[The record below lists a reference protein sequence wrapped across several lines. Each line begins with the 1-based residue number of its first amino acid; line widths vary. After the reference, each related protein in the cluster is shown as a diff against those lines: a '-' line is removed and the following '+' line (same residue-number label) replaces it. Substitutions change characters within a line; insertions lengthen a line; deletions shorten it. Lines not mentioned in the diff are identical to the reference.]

1 MKISEALKVHYSCV
15 YCLTFPNGKKY
26 IGQTGDL
33 GRRMR
38 QYMQKGEEASGSM
51 VCDAILEY
59 GLDLV
64 DVCVLAEVKTGDRGD
79 LLLALSVLEI
89 KYIRDVGTL
98 APNGY
103 NVSVG
108 GEILGLSAESIMTFG
123 GSMYSGSPRAVLCYD
138 LDGNLVCEY
147 DSIEKCAYS
156 LGVDSDDISEFLRRG
171 RNVFR
176 GEYMLRYKRYGEVP
190 QKIMPYKP
198 KEVVKR
204 RTVYEDKVVV
214 RERRIAKAFN
224 PILKYDI
231 NGRYC
236 GMYDTLADAA
246 ASVGLGSVQKG
257 KITRGYIFL
266 EYDGGE
272 IREDIGSIERT
283 RRRLPKY
290 SDFLSL
296 SAEER
301 IRDADVNKGWS
312 SLINDFPIGQYSKEG
327 VLVSRYSSIK
337 DASIKTGIPYANI
350 WACVFGRVRK
360 CRGYIWLRC
369 DDDGNPME
377 TKREDSS
384 NS

>member
-1 MKISEALKVHYSCV
+1 MKFNEALKTHCSCV
-15 YCLTFPNGKKY
+15 YCLNFPNGKKY
-26 IGQTGDL
+26 VGQTSDL

-38 QYMQKGEEASGSM
+38 QYLQKGNEASGSL
-51 VCDAILEY
+51 VCGAIAEF
-59 GLDLV
+59 GLDSV
-64 DVCVLAEVKTGDRGD
+64 DVEVLAEVSTADRGD

-108 GEILGLSAESIMTFG
+108 GEILGLSAESIMTYG
-123 GSMYSGSPRAVLCYD
+123 GSSYSGFPKAVLCYD
-138 LDGNLVCEY
+138 LDGNLVAEY
-147 DSIEKCAYS
+147 DSIERCAYF
-156 LGVDSDDISEFLRRG
+156 LGVGSDEVSEFLRKG
-171 RNVFR
+171 RNVFK

-198 KEVVKR
+198 KEIVKT

-214 RERRIAKAFN
+214 RERQVSRVSN
-224 PILKYDI
+224 PILKYDV
-231 NGRYC
+231 NGHYC
-236 GMYDTLADAA
+236 GMYDTLVDAA

-272 IREDIGSIERT
+272 IKDDIGAVEKT
-283 RRRLPKY
+283 KRRLPKY
-290 SDFLSL
+290 GEFLSL
-296 SAEER
+296 SAEDR

-312 SLINDFPIGQYSKEG
+312 SLINDFPIGQYTGDG

-337 DASIKTGIPYANI
+337 DASIKTGVPYANI
-350 WACVFGRVRK
+350 WACVFGRVK
-360 CRGYIWLRC
+360 KSRGYVWLRC
-369 DDDGNPME
+369 DEDGNPVE
-377 TKREDSS
+377 TKREIVGED
-384 NS
+384 